1 MSAAIH
7 CSVGVNENGIPYW
20 DFWTTPDGER
30 RGLLHATST
39 VRLDNLADDG
49 VPPDYHV
56 GLAIATAAL
65 GSRLLRFAS
74 EIHSTQPLFVVRDVL
89 GGTDR

>member
-1 MSAAIH
+1 MGPAIH
-7 CSVGVNENGIPYW
+7 CSVGVDYNGIPYW
-20 DFWTTPDGER
+20 DFWTTPEGER
-30 RGLLHATST
+30 RGLLHAASS
-39 VRLDNLADDG
+39 VRLDNLVDDG

>member
-1 MSAAIH
+1 MAAAIH
-7 CSVGVNENGIPYW
+7 CTIGVNENGVPYW

-30 RGLLHATST
+30 RGLMHASST
-39 VRLDNLADDG
+39 VSLRNLVDDG

-56 GLAIATAAL
+56 GVAIATAAL
-65 GSRLLRFAS
+65 GSRLLRLAS
-74 EIHSTQPLFVVRDVL
+74 EIHSIRPLFVVRDVL